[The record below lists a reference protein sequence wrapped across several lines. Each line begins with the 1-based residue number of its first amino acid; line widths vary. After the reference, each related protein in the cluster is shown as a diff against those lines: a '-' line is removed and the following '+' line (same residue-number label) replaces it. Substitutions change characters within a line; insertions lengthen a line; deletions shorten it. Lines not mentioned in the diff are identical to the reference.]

1 MRGNFSS
8 SLSEVDS
15 VLLKVSGFTKYYG
28 KKLGI
33 ENIDLYVSE
42 SEIVGFVG
50 PNGAGKTTT
59 IRTIMGFLK
68 PNAGI
73 IEILGQRVDRKN
85 FKDILKSI
93 GYVPGE
99 VNYYDDER
107 VEKIL
112 EFYKEFYND
121 FDENYCEELCK
132 KFDVPLKKK
141 FEELSSGNKKKVAI
155 VQALAHKPKLVIM
168 DEPTNGLD
176 PFVQKVLYKT
186 LNELRDNGVGVFLSS
201 HVLSEVQKL
210 CDRVIFI
217 KQGRI
222 IEPRSFERNLKKI
235 VIISK
240 ESLKSNL
247 REAINEFSEIVES
260 KDENGKVVL
269 FMKWNAEKFK
279 SLIASIDFE
288 DITIEDLSLEDVF
301 DELYKPVD
309 TATRSTDEVM

>member
-1 MRGNFSS
+1 M
-8 SLSEVDS
+8 
-15 VLLKVSGFTKYYG
+15 LLKVSKLTRYYG

-33 ENIDLYVSE
+33 ENIDLSVSE

-68 PNAGI
+68 PDAGV
-73 IEILGQRVDRKN
+73 IEIFGEQVDRKN
-85 FKDILKSI
+85 FTDILKSI

-107 VEKIL
+107 VEKII

-121 FDENYCEELCK
+121 FDGNYCEELCK
-132 KFDVPLKKK
+132 KFDLPLKKK
-141 FEELSSGNKKKVAI
+141 FEDLSSGNKKKVAI

-176 PFVQKVLYKT
+176 PFVQKMLYKT
-186 LNELRDNGVGVFLSS
+186 LNELRENGVGIFLSS

-217 KQGRI
+217 KQGHI
-222 IEPRSFERNLKKI
+222 IEPRSFERDLKKI
-235 VIISK
+235 VVTSK
-240 ESLKSNL
+240 ESSNSNL
-247 REAINEFSEIVES
+247 REVINEFSEIVELI
-260 KDENGKVVL
+260 DENGKVVL

-279 SLIASIDFE
+279 KLIASIDFE

-309 TATRSTDEVM
+309 TATRNTDEVM